1 MTGGAP
7 RVTARA
13 CGKPRREGRLTLF
26 QKAGATAPG
35 EGRQGWG
42 AGGTTLRAPGV
53 PLSQVPSLQ
62 ALSFCSLAEAAEST
76 SFLWVLQMEGSYQSA
91 LTQF

>member
-1 MTGGAP
+1 MGSLGGLPLAP
-7 RVTARA
+7 RLTSCGSPISSSFNKTKVA
-13 CGKPRREGRLTLF
+13 CSQPLS
-26 QKAGATAPG
+26 
-35 EGRQGWG
+35 
-42 AGGTTLRAPGV
+42 TTLRAPGV

>member
-7 RVTARA
+7 RVTAGA

-42 AGGTTLRAPGV
+42 AGGKQ
-53 PLSQVPSLQ
+53 SQNWRCSLQ
-62 ALSFCSLAEAAEST
+62 MTGT
-76 SFLWVLQMEGSYQSA
+76 SPKHGPGWWSSHVWLYFLFLLQLGD
-91 LTQF
+91 